1 MSRQNVPCLRVNG
14 WVCYREP
21 IGKARVPDIFKQAM
35 SERPDEQLDEE
46 IRGLQGQIEA
56 SKKRNRQRSLQH
68 NEAARR
74 TILLRRFPTSGRGL
88 YRVGHERKTIERINT

>member
-21 IGKARVPDIFKQAM
+21 LEKARVPDIFKQAM

-56 SKKRNRQRSLQH
+56 CKNEIDKGVYNIMKQLEELSFYEGSLQAA
-68 NEAARR
+68 EACIEWAMK
-74 TILLRRFPTSGRGL
+74 
-88 YRVGHERKTIERINT
+88 ERQSRE